1 MKTAAKQEQMIAEK
15 SRQSQTLARRHREVQ
30 EALAS
35 REALLDKLGAG
46 LESIVVD
53 TPVCALPFPPRRFS
67 PSHLLM
73 AHPLRLSLLCHT
85 HTHTQVHK
93 WRNAIRRLHEDFKTS
108 REHASNDGG
117 TASGSG
123 SAAARRRRDKP
134 DEGFAAEFHRQRNY
148 LERSVR
154 VLRTK
159 AMREESKATSSTV
172 TRLSEN
178 GLLLVEVRC
187 LFSSSLHTGLAVA
200 VCLL

>member
-1 MKTAAKQEQMIAEK
+1 MC
-15 SRQSQTLARRHREVQ
+15 S
-30 EALAS
+30 
-35 REALLDKLGAG
+35 
-46 LESIVVD
+46 
-53 TPVCALPFPPRRFS
+53 FPSPLRRFS
-67 PSHLLM
+67 LPPPLLM
-73 AHPLRLSLLCHT
+73 ARPLPLSPVCY
-85 HTHTQVHK
+85 THTQVHK

-187 LFSSSLHTGLAVA
+187 LFSSSVHTGLAVA
-200 VCLL
+200 VCLS